1 MVKVLYIYG
10 KNNSCETYLL
20 LNYGNIKKGVA
31 HLWELHT
38 VNLLFPPNVLML
50 KSTSRC
56 WCWCWCWCPAGGP
69 QPCRVRLPPGR
80 LPATPIT
87 SSFSAK
93 GENLQLSVCVCVC
106 VCMCVNMNCK
116 NLNGKPTKTF
126 SLSLAIHFFSPL
138 PLVFPSQGGTGNTS
152 ENQME
157 IGYSHEKFQ
166 GL

>member
-1 MVKVLYIYG
+1 MGI
-10 KNNSCETYLL
+10 TYCKPTFSSKCF
-20 LNYGNIKKGVA
+20 NAEKHI
-31 HLWELHT
+31 
-38 VNLLFPPNVLML
+38 PMLML
-50 KSTSRC
+50 MLMLMSSR
-56 WCWCWCWCPAGGP
+56 WPAA
-69 QPCRVRLPPGR
+69 LPSQ
-80 LPATPIT
+80 ATPWPPTCHTYHLIIFCQRWEST
-87 SSFSAK
+87 VIC
-93 GENLQLSVCVCVC
+93 VCVCVC